1 MEKTISLERFAPI
14 IYNEEQSREIYN
26 IIHNEDPINNVI
38 YLDFKGIKAITLLC
52 AIQIFKRL
60 MTDLSY
66 SRYQTNVLFKNEN
79 AYITE
84 VIYAGLR
91 FNEQEYKKLSKLI
104 RQ

>member
-38 YLDFKGIKAITLLC
+38 YLDFKGLC
-52 AIQIFKRL
+52 AIQIFQRL

-66 SRYQTNVLFKNEN
+66 SKYQTNILFKNEN

-91 FNEQEYKKLSKLI
+91 FNEQEYKKLSKFI